1 MSTQPAPEQPTQ
13 RLFEIEA
20 TPFGDSG
27 LMLKA
32 AAGTAEERQAGSRR
46 LRELVFELQPHGLLD
61 VVAGVDSVLVEFDCL
76 AVSHSQLAQT
86 IGLAAAGG
94 GLAAAGLTAAGGAA
108 AGGAVAG
115 GAASAAGAP
124 AAGRR
129 AELFE
134 IPVVVSEAFSPD
146 LPGVADELGISQEA
160 LLGILENTELSIN
173 LLASAM
179 APMMGSLPFP
189 GQVSRCREP
198 RTNVD
203 PGSVMVAGTS
213 AIIQPFP
220 GPSGWKVIGRTP
232 LTVCDIREDP
242 ATSYTPGDRVRFR
255 VIPES
260 GWDALE
266 GRFLR
271 AASAP
276 ASPASPAA
284 ASPTATPST
293 SEGATDGNR

>member
-1 MSTQPAPEQPTQ
+1 MHRP
-13 RLFEIEA
+13 FEIEA
-20 TPFGDSG
+20 TPFGDSA

-32 AAGTAEERQAGSRR
+32 LAATAEERQAGSRR
-46 LRELVFELQPHGLLD
+46 LRELVFGLQPHGLLD

-76 AVSHSQLAQT
+76 AVSHAQLAQT
-86 IGLAAAGG
+86 IRLAAAGSG
-94 GLAAAGLTAAGGAA
+94 PDGAH
-108 AGGAVAG
+108 
-115 GAASAAGAP
+115 AGA
-124 AAGRR
+124 GRA
-129 AELFE
+129 AELFV

-146 LPGVADELGISQEA
+146 LPDVAAELGISSKA
-160 LLGILENTELSIN
+160 VLDMLETSELSIN

-179 APMMGSLPFP
+179 APMMGTLPFP

-198 RTNVD
+198 RTDVD

-242 ATSYTPGDRVRFR
+242 ATSYSPGDRVRFR

-260 GWDALE
+260 EWESLE
-266 GRFLR
+266 GQFLR
-271 AASAP
+271 PATTSASAGP
-276 ASPASPAA
+276 G
-284 ASPTATPST
+284 TST
-293 SEGATDGNR
+293 SGGTTDADR

>member
-1 MSTQPAPEQPTQ
+1 MDTQPAPEQPTQ

-20 TPFGDSG
+20 TPFGDSA

-32 AAGTAEERQAGSRR
+32 AAATAEERQAGSRR
-46 LRELVFELQPHGLLD
+46 LRELVFELQPYGLVD
-61 VVAGVDSVLVEFDCL
+61 VVAGADSVLVEFDCL

-86 IGLAAAGG
+86 IRLAAAGG
-94 GLAAAGLTAAGGAA
+94 D
-108 AGGAVAG
+108 
-115 GAASAAGAP
+115 
-124 AAGRR
+124 AAGRSASRTSASR
-129 AELFE
+129 APELFE

-160 LLGILENTELSIN
+160 VLGILENTELSIN

-179 APMMGSLPFP
+179 APMMGTLPFP

-255 VIPES
+255 VVPES
-260 GWDALE
+260 EWDALE

-271 AASAP
+271 AASAS
-276 ASPASPAA
+276 AVTPAA
-284 ASPTATPST
+284 PLT
-293 SEGATDGNR
+293 SGGTTNA

>member
-1 MSTQPAPEQPTQ
+1 MDTQPEPEQPTQ
-13 RLFEIEA
+13 RLFDIEA
-20 TPFGDSG
+20 TPFGDSA

-76 AVSHSQLAQT
+76 AVSHGQLAQT
-86 IGLAAAGG
+86 IRLAAAGGGATVGGLAAAGSGLAPVGG
-94 GLAAAGLTAAGGAA
+94 GLAAAGSGPATAGSGTRT
-108 AGGAVAG
+108 GT
-115 GAASAAGAP
+115 
-124 AAGRR
+124 GRSP
-129 AELFE
+129 ELFE

-160 LLGILENTELSIN
+160 VLEILESTELSIN

-260 GWDALE
+260 EWDALE

-271 AASAP
+271 
-276 ASPASPAA
+276 
-284 ASPTATPST
+284 PTIS
-293 SEGATDGNR
+293 GGLTDGNR

>member
-1 MSTQPAPEQPTQ
+1 
-13 RLFEIEA
+13 
-20 TPFGDSG
+20 
-27 LMLKA
+27 MLKA

-46 LRELVFELQPHGLLD
+46 LRELVVGLQPHGLLD

-86 IGLAAAGG
+86 IRLAAAGG
-94 GLAAAGLTAAGGAA
+94 AHAAGGGAA
-108 AGGAVAG
+108 TDGGA
-115 GAASAAGAP
+115 
-124 AAGRR
+124 GRA

-160 LLGILENTELSIN
+160 VLGILENTELSIN

-179 APMMGSLPFP
+179 APMMSTLPFP

-220 GPSGWKVIGRTP
+220 GPSGWKVIARTP

-260 GWDALE
+260 DWAALE
-266 GRFLR
+266 GQFLR
-271 AASAP
+271 A
-276 ASPASPAA
+276 
-284 ASPTATPST
+284 ST
-293 SEGATDGNR
+293 TGGTIDGNR

>member
-1 MSTQPAPEQPTQ
+1 MDTQPEPEQPTQ
-13 RLFEIEA
+13 RLFDIEA
-20 TPFGDSG
+20 TPFGDSA

-61 VVAGVDSVLVEFDCL
+61 VVAGMDSVLVEFDCL
-76 AVSHSQLAQT
+76 AVSHGQLAQT
-86 IGLAAAGG
+86 IRLAAAGG
-94 GLAAAGLTAAGGAA
+94 GARTGT
-108 AGGAVAG
+108 
-115 GAASAAGAP
+115 
-124 AAGRR
+124 GRSP
-129 AELFE
+129 ELFE

-160 LLGILENTELSIN
+160 VLGILESTELSIN

-260 GWDALE
+260 EWDALE

-271 AASAP
+271 A
-276 ASPASPAA
+276 
-284 ASPTATPST
+284 TT
-293 SEGATDGNR
+293 SGGLTDGNR

>member
-1 MSTQPAPEQPTQ
+1 MSIQPAPGPPTQ
-13 RLFEIEA
+13 RPLEIEA

-32 AAGTAEERQAGSRR
+32 LAGTAEERQAGSRR
-46 LRELVFELQPHGLLD
+46 LRELVFDLQPCGLLD

-76 AVSHSQLAQT
+76 AVSHAQLAQT
-86 IGLAAAGG
+86 IRLAAAGSG
-94 GLAAAGLTAAGGAA
+94 
-108 AGGAVAG
+108 
-115 GAASAAGAP
+115 P
-124 AAGRR
+124 DRPHEGRP
-129 AELFE
+129 AELFV
-134 IPVVVSEAFSPD
+134 IPVVVSGAFSPD
-146 LPGVADELGISQEA
+146 LPDVAAELGISPDA
-160 LLGILENTELSIN
+160 VLDILENSELSIN

-232 LTVCDIREDP
+232 LRVCDIREDP

-260 GWDALE
+260 EWEALE
-266 GRFLR
+266 GQFLR
-271 AASAP
+271 PPTAP
-276 ASPASPAA
+276 AAPAA
-284 ASPTATPST
+284 ATGGT
-293 SEGATDGNR
+293 TDADR

>member
-1 MSTQPAPEQPTQ
+1 MSIQPAPGPPTH
-13 RLFEIEA
+13 RPLEIEA
-20 TPFGDSG
+20 APFGDSA

-32 AAGTAEERQAGSRR
+32 LAATSEERQAGSRR
-46 LRELVFELQPHGLLD
+46 LRELVFNLQPHGLLD

-76 AVSHSQLAQT
+76 AVSHAQLTQT
-86 IGLAAAGG
+86 IRLAAAVSGPD
-94 GLAAAGLTAAGGAA
+94 LADAGRPAGLF
-108 AGGAVAG
+108 V
-115 GAASAAGAP
+115 
-124 AAGRR
+124 
-129 AELFE
+129 

-146 LPGVADELGISQEA
+146 LPEVAAELGISPEA
-160 LLGILENTELSIN
+160 VLDILGNSELSIN

-179 APMMGSLPFP
+179 APMMGTLPFP

-260 GWDALE
+260 EWEALE
-266 GRFLR
+266 GQFLR
-271 AASAP
+271 
-276 ASPASPAA
+276 PAA
-284 ASPTATPST
+284 ATGGT
-293 SEGATDGNR
+293 TDADR

>member
-1 MSTQPAPEQPTQ
+1 MSIQPAPGPPTH
-13 RLFEIEA
+13 RPLEIEA
-20 TPFGDSG
+20 TPFGDSA

-32 AAGTAEERQAGSRR
+32 LAATPEERQAGSRR
-46 LRELVFELQPHGLLD
+46 LRELVFNLQPHGLLD

-76 AVSHSQLAQT
+76 AVSHAQLTQT
-86 IGLAAAGG
+86 IRLAAASSGPAG
-94 GLAAAGLTAAGGAA
+94 TLAAAD
-108 AGGAVAG
+108 
-115 GAASAAGAP
+115 
-124 AAGRR
+124 AGRP
-129 AELFE
+129 AGLFV

-146 LPGVADELGISQEA
+146 LPEVAAELGISPEA
-160 LLGILENTELSIN
+160 VLDILENTELSIN

-179 APMMGSLPFP
+179 APMMGALPFP

-260 GWDALE
+260 DWEALE
-266 GRFLR
+266 GQFLR
-271 AASAP
+271 PATAP
-276 ASPASPAA
+276 AAPAA
-284 ASPTATPST
+284 ATGGT
-293 SEGATDGNR
+293 TDADR

>member
-1 MSTQPAPEQPTQ
+1 
-13 RLFEIEA
+13 
-20 TPFGDSG
+20 
-27 LMLKA
+27 
-32 AAGTAEERQAGSRR
+32 
-46 LRELVFELQPHGLLD
+46 VFNLQPHGLLD
-61 VVAGVDSVLVEFDCL
+61 VVAGADSVLVEFDCL

-86 IGLAAAGG
+86 IRLAAASSGTTPGG
-94 GLAAAGLTAAGGAA
+94 SAGGAA
-108 AGGAVAG
+108 AGRN
-115 GAASAAGAP
+115 AA
-124 AAGRR
+124 
-129 AELFE
+129 LFE

-146 LPGVADELGISQEA
+146 LPGVADELGISREA
-160 LLGILENTELSIN
+160 VLGILENTELSIN

-232 LTVCDIREDP
+232 LTVCDIRENP

-255 VIPES
+255 IVPETE
-260 GWDALE
+260 WAALE
-266 GRFLR
+266 GQFLR
-271 AASAP
+271 AASV
-276 ASPASPAA
+276 PAA
-284 ASPTATPST
+284 VSTVEPAGASATS
-293 SEGATDGNR
+293 GGTDGNR

>member
-1 MSTQPAPEQPTQ
+1 MNLQPAPEQPTQ
-13 RLFEIEA
+13 RLLDIEA

-27 LMLKA
+27 LMLRVA
-32 AAGTAEERQAGSRR
+32 ASTAEERQAGSRR
-46 LRELVFELQPHGLLD
+46 LRELVFDLQPHGLLD

-76 AVSHSQLAQT
+76 AVSHGQLAQT
-86 IGLAAAGG
+86 IRLAAAGG
-94 GLAAAGLTAAGGAA
+94 ARVAGGLGPAGGPAA
-108 AGGAVAG
+108 AGGPEKTA
-115 GAASAAGAP
+115 
-124 AAGRR
+124 

-160 LLGILENTELSIN
+160 VLGILESTELSIN

-232 LTVCDIREDP
+232 LTVCDIKEDP
-242 ATSYTPGDRVRFR
+242 ATSYAPGDRVRFR
-255 VIPES
+255 VVPES
-260 GWDALE
+260 EWEALE
-266 GRFLR
+266 GQFLR
-271 AASAP
+271 
-276 ASPASPAA
+276 PAA
-284 ASPTATPST
+284 GNSRGT
-293 SEGATDGNR
+293 TDGNR

>member
-1 MSTQPAPEQPTQ
+1 MDTQPAPEQPTQ

-20 TPFGDSG
+20 TPFGDSA
-27 LMLKA
+27 LMLKTLT
-32 AAGTAEERQAGSRR
+32 GTAEERQAGSRR
-46 LRELVFELQPHGLLD
+46 LRELVFELQPHGLVD
-61 VVAGVDSVLVEFDCL
+61 VVAGTDSVLVEFDCL

-86 IGLAAAGG
+86 IRLAAAGG
-94 GLAAAGLTAAGGAA
+94 GAAGGST
-108 AGGAVAG
+108 AGGGTAG
-115 GAASAAGAP
+115 GSVSRTST
-124 AAGRR
+124 GRT
-129 AELFE
+129 AQLFE

-146 LPGVADELGISQEA
+146 LPGIADELGISQEA
-160 LLGILENTELSIN
+160 VLGILESTELSIN

-203 PGSVMVAGTS
+203 PGSLMVAGTS

-260 GWDALE
+260 DWDALE
-266 GRFLR
+266 GHFLR

-276 ASPASPAA
+276 PAPAGPAGAGPAA
-284 ASPTATPST
+284 AVST
-293 SEGATDGNR
+293 SGGNTNADR

>member
-1 MSTQPAPEQPTQ
+1 MSTQPAPGTPTHQPLQ
-13 RLFEIEA
+13 IEA
-20 TPFGDSG
+20 TPFGDSA

-32 AAGTAEERQAGSRR
+32 LAANAEERQAGSRR
-46 LRELVFELQPHGLLD
+46 LRELVFGLQPHGLLD

-76 AVSHSQLAQT
+76 AVSHAQLAQT
-86 IGLAAAGG
+86 IRLAAAGSG
-94 GLAAAGLTAAGGAA
+94 PDGAH
-108 AGGAVAG
+108 GD
-115 GAASAAGAP
+115 
-124 AAGRR
+124 AGRP
-129 AELFE
+129 AELFV
-134 IPVVVSEAFSPD
+134 IPVVVSEAYSPD
-146 LPGVADELGISQEA
+146 LPDVASELGISPEA
-160 LLGILENTELSIN
+160 VLEILKSTELSIN

-179 APMMGSLPFP
+179 APMMGTLPFP

-260 GWDALE
+260 EWESLE
-266 GRFLR
+266 GQFLR
-271 AASAP
+271 PATAFSASA
-276 ASPASPAA
+276 
-284 ASPTATPST
+284 TATSGGT
-293 SEGATDGNR
+293 TDADR